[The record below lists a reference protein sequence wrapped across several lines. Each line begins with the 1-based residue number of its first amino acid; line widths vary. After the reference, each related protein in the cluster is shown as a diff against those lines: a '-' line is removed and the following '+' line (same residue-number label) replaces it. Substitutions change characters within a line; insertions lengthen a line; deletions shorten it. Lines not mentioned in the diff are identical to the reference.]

1 MVVVV
6 HLLGW
11 RDIIGGFSGGE
22 LGLLDSVTALLSWL
36 LEEYVLLVVVVLVVV
51 VKSKEL
57 FSV

>member
-1 MVVVV
+1 MVVV

-36 LEEYVLLVVVVLVVV
+36 LEEYVCTP
-51 VKSKEL
+51 SG
-57 FSV
+57 SSTS